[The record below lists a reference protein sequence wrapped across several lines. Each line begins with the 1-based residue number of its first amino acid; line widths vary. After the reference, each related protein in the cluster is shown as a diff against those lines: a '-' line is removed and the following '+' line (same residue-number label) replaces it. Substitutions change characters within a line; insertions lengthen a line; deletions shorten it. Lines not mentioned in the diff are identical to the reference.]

1 MAPYLFVPDEERGN
15 RFLRKAAGDG
25 RPTVTKGMVG
35 RASVPADPHACIL
48 CGRALHVKREAV
60 FRPKKNHRRVW
71 TGGPKG
77 GAKQAVSRVL
87 SRVAPVMIIPL
98 GPRLPGASSNLPGS
112 FGRATLKRSPIWSC
126 SRWGFPSRQCRH
138 CRW

>member
-1 MAPYLFVPDEERGN
+1 MAVRVRINLSPNSRRFSSSLNTGMTTEISGAGVGSLTGRTWSGMAPYLFVPDEDLGN

-25 RPTVTKGMVG
+25 RPTVSREMVG

-60 FRPKKNHRRVW
+60 FSLKKNHRRVW

-98 GPRLPGASSNLPGS
+98 
-112 FGRATLKRSPIWSC
+112 
-126 SRWGFPSRQCRH
+126 
-138 CRW
+138 